1 MSSRSQEQLSAGR
14 YQPYRGELADISS
27 NDEEPLS
34 PPESPPDSDDDMDF
48 PPPQTT
54 ADFGMFFQSFDLT
67 TKDDLPSPIILIEVI
82 LQLYPTLLT
91 CLYQHYSTID

>member
-54 ADFGMFFQSFDLT
+54 ADFGMF
-67 TKDDLPSPIILIEVI
+67 P
-82 LQLYPTLLT
+82 
-91 CLYQHYSTID
+91 H